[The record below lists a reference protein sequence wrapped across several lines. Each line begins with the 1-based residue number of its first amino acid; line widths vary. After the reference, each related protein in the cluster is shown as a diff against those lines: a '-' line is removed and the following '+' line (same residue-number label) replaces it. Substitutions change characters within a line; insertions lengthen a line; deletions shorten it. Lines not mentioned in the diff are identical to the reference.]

1 MRITRT
7 GRKPATRRP
16 QGGRESVTPRSSA
29 ARRKRQIP
37 SDAPPRG
44 ARVNQKMIDGM
55 ITRRTQGFTHLQIAH
70 HYGVSERT
78 VRRHTKGV
86 SPQLVHAADPTR
98 VDLLQWGAK
107 QFRAIQRRERLS
119 VAELDFALRMWR
131 SVVEKLDELTLGQ
144 LELDSELR
152 VQLLLHEV
160 WPPIHEK
167 IDDLRLIREKVPGFQ
182 VARGT

>member
-1 MRITRT
+1 MPPQRMPHQERDARTR
-7 GRKPATRRP
+7 
-16 QGGRESVTPRSSA
+16 V
-29 ARRKRQIP
+29 
-37 SDAPPRG
+37 
-44 ARVNQKMIDGM
+44 ARVNQKMIDRM
-55 ITRRTQGFTHLQIAH
+55 IKLREQGFSYEDI
-70 HYGVSERT
+70 GMRVGCSERT

-119 VAELDFALRMWR
+119 VAELDLALRMWR
-131 SVVEKLDELTLGQ
+131 SVVEKLDEMTLGQ

-152 VQLLLHEV
+152 VQFLLHEV

-167 IDDLRLIREKVPGFQ
+167 IDNLRLIREKVPGFQ
-182 VARGT
+182 AARGT